1 MSKYEMYQ
9 KLEYLVELGELP
21 SNPFSA
27 FKINPSLFTP
37 VVEKEAN
44 LERGFSCNAED
55 YVFLYHG
62 TALLHKPLTRS
73 MSDTA
78 GN

>member
-55 YVFLYHG
+55 
-62 TALLHKPLTRS
+62 
-73 MSDTA
+73 
-78 GN
+78 